1 MTVLID
7 PWGSILIEDYGKL
20 IEEFGLEPFNP
31 ALFPEPN
38 RLMRRMVVFAGQ
50 DLGLIARC
58 IKEKKPYYAL
68 SGIMPTSDEIHLG
81 NRMVVEN
88 LRYFQ
93 QHGAKT
99 YILIAD
105 LESAAAR
112 GVSVMEARKRA
123 LGSHIPA
130 YIALGLDPKKTLF
143 YFQSENTSVVKIAYE
158 AARKLTINEF
168 RAAYGSDEPGRIMSA
183 VTQIGDML
191 FPQVEQRMPGV
202 IPVGIDQANHL
213 RLCRDY
219 VRKVRTQKFFL
230 PSSIYH
236 KFTPSLSGSFKMS
249 KSEPDSAIELPESME
264 IAKRK
269 IMKAVTGGRKTVEE
283 HRKRG
288 ADVEKDMVF
297 ELLKQHLIEDDK
309 ELGKIYHDYK
319 SGKILSSEI
328 KQIAI
333 EKMEKFMKDFERKLA
348 AARKVVPKLRFL
360 TASELR

>member
-20 IEEFGLEPFNP
+20 IEEFGLERFDPG
-31 ALFPEPN
+31 LFPNPN
-38 RLMRRMVVFAGQ
+38 RLMRRMVAFAGQ
-50 DLGLIARC
+50 DLGLIAKC
-58 IKEKKPYYAL
+58 IREHKPYYTL
-68 SGIMPTSDEIHLG
+68 SGIMPTSDKIHLG
-81 NRMVVEN
+81 SKMVVEN
-88 LRYFQ
+88 LSYFQ

-112 GVSVMEARKRA
+112 GVSVADARKRA
-123 LGSHIPA
+123 LESHIPA

-191 FPQVEQRMPGV
+191 FPQLEQRMPGV

-219 VRKVRTQKFFL
+219 VRKVRMQKFFL

-236 KFTPSLSGSFKMS
+236 KFTPSLNGSFKMS
-249 KSEPDSAIELPESME
+249 KSEPDSAIELPEDMDSV
-264 IAKRK
+264 KRK

-288 ADVEKDMVF
+288 AEIEKDMVF
-297 ELLKQHLIEDDK
+297 ELLKQHLVEDDK
-309 ELGKIYHDYK
+309 ELDKIYHDYK
-319 SGKILSSEI
+319 SGKLLSSEI

-333 EKMEKFMKDFERKLA
+333 EKMEKFMKNFERDLA
-348 AARKVVPKLRFL
+348 SARKIAPKLKFVHF
-360 TASELR
+360 SKE